1 VRDRLT
7 TTLFLTAAL
16 HLLIVLGV
24 TFEAPRSRTAPGA
37 EGMEVLLLASEPTQA
52 VANPDAAYLAQAS
65 QRGAG
70 TAPETRR
77 AHSAP
82 PGQTDQD
89 PTPTLADPDDATVGD
104 TAEAAASQAAAGTT
118 RRRSPAVLM
127 AAESSLRAGP
137 GELRHGATAAA
148 AAAPDTGPVWMSEA
162 GQTLEL
168 RGAPHPELELRP
180 DTRESG
186 VAVYL
191 DRWRRHVEE
200 VGSTH
205 YPLQALHR
213 QGFTG
218 NPVLEV
224 QLLAS
229 GTLGEVR
236 LLHTS
241 GEPALDRAAM
251 GILHLAVPFE
261 PFPAELL
268 AHHDALRLTYEW
280 QFSGGQLQD
289 TRWRTQ
295 TAD

>member
-1 VRDRLT
+1 
-7 TTLFLTAAL
+7 
-16 HLLIVLGV
+16 
-24 TFEAPRSRTAPGA
+24 
-37 EGMEVLLLASEPTQA
+37 MEVLLLAAEPTET
-52 VANPDAAYLAQAS
+52 VANTDAAYLAQAS

-70 TAPETRR
+70 TAPDTRR
-77 AHSAP
+77 AQSAP
-82 PGQTDQD
+82 PGQTGKADQQLLSG
-89 PTPTLADPDDATVGD
+89 PGN
-104 TAEAAASQAAAGTT
+104 TAGAAANQATAGMT

-127 AAESSLRAGP
+127 AAESLLRAGP
-137 GELRHGATAAA
+137 EEARLTATGTAAA
-148 AAAPDTGPVWMSEA
+148 VPDTGPVWMSEA
-162 GQTLEL
+162 HQKLEL
-168 RGAPHPELELRP
+168 RGAQQEALELRP
-180 DTRESG
+180 DTRESR

-205 YPLQALHR
+205 YPLQALRR
-213 QGFTG
+213 QGLTG
-218 NPVLEV
+218 SPILEV

-236 LLHTS
+236 LVHSS

-261 PFPAELL
+261 PFPAELV
-268 AHHDALRLTYEW
+268 AQHEALRLTYEW

-289 TRWRTQ
+289 TTWRAR